1 MSKEK
6 QSIERELDY
15 NYKIFV
21 FEKMN
26 GAGSDTKRKWLTYDS
41 ILEELD
47 KMGEFKLGDE
57 IKYRI
62 TDKENDR
69 KVFLSVLEKINSKS
83 VRLNLLINSI

>member
-1 MSKEK
+1 MKKEK
-6 QSIERELDY
+6 IAIERELDY

-21 FEKMN
+21 FERIN
-26 GAGSDTKRKWLTYDS
+26 NAGSDIKRKWITYDS

-47 KMGEFKLGDE
+47 KIGKYEFIDE

-62 TDKENDR
+62 TDKENDK
-69 KVFLSVLEKINSKS
+69 KVFLNVLDRIKNKS

>member
-1 MSKEK
+1 MNKEK
-6 QSIERELDY
+6 HSIERELDY
-15 NYKIFV
+15 NYKMFV
-21 FEKMN
+21 FEKTN

-69 KVFLSVLEKINSKS
+69 KVFLTTLDKINSKS